1 MLADIDDGSLAR
13 LGFPLVL
20 GNQTDNLVQVQDR
33 AKSFVALEMEGAHA
47 DFTEVARMILVE
59 IDPVVVLAT
68 GVSATSGMLPVLAD
82 PAVAMRDVASQLPG
96 LLLGSCHDD
105 L

>member
-1 MLADIDDGSLAR
+1 MTFAENLEEAVLADIDDGSLAR

-59 IDPVVVLAT
+59 IDAVMMLTA
-68 GVSATSGMLPVLAD
+68 GVAPTAGMFSVFAHSAMTMT
-82 PAVAMRDVASQLPG
+82 DVTP
-96 LLLGSCHDD
+96 
-105 L
+105 

>member
-59 IDPVVVLAT
+59 IDAMMMLTA
-68 GVSATSGMLPVLAD
+68 GVAPTAGMFSVCGGGF
-82 PAVAMRDVASQLPG
+82 VRRREIK
-96 LLLGSCHDD
+96 
-105 L
+105 

>member
-1 MLADIDDGSLAR
+1 MLADIDDGSLAI

-59 IDPVVVLAT
+59 IDAVMMLTA
-68 GVSATSGMLPVLAD
+68 GVAPTAGMFSVCGGGF
-82 PAVAMRDVASQLPG
+82 VRG
-96 LLLGSCHDD
+96 RKIK
-105 L
+105 